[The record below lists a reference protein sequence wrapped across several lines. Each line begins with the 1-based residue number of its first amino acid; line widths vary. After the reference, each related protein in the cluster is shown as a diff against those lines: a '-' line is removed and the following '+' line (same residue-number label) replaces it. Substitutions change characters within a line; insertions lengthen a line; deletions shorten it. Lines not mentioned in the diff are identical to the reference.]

1 MLRSL
6 WLFAIY
12 IGFLGIGTTAPFVLV
27 LGYVWVDTFRPQDV
41 AYVLLNE
48 LPVALVMGAGAIAA
62 YVALDRRSP
71 PPPWRHMF

>member
-41 AYVLLNE
+41 AYVLLNPH
-48 LPVALVMGAGAIAA
+48 LPQNN
-62 YVALDRRSP
+62 
-71 PPPWRHMF
+71 HF